1 MLKDTPLKAV
11 QSKDHAPI
19 SGEAP
24 LVSIIA
30 LNWNTT
36 DVTCDFLFS
45 IHRNNTY
52 PNIEVIVVDN
62 ASSEDP
68 TEAFL
73 RVMPSAR
80 VIRNAENLGFSAGNN
95 AGIHVARGEYLFIV
109 NNDTEF
115 TPGLLE
121 GLLDIFWKYPD
132 AGMASPKFHYY
143 FAKGTIEYA
152 GYRHVNIFTGRNGMI
167 GCKEEDHGQYDSIR
181 PTHYVHGGAM
191 MVPRRIIE
199 EVGPMP
205 EQFFLYYEEF
215 DWSEQIK
222 RKGYTIYYQPA
233 SLIYHKESMT
243 TGKSSPLKTY
253 YLTRNRILFMRR
265 NAPWPAFLV
274 FATYF
279 TIFTMPK
286 NTLQFIIRGQ
296 SAHLR
301 SFWKGILWQFN
312 QHL

>member
-1 MLKDTPLKAV
+1 MLKETPLKSIR
-11 QSKDHAPI
+11 Q
-19 SGEAP
+19 EETP

-36 DVTCDFLFS
+36 AVTCDFLHS
-45 IHRNNTY
+45 IRDRNTY
-52 PNIEVIVVDN
+52 TNIEVIVVDN
-62 ASSEDP
+62 ASTEDP
-68 TEAFL
+68 TAAFQAAY
-73 RVMPSAR
+73 SGAR
-80 VIRNAENLGFSAGNN
+80 IIRNDANLGFSAGNN
-95 AGIHVARGEYLFIV
+95 AGIRVAKGDYLFIV

-121 GLLDIFWKYPD
+121 GLLEIFTKYPD
-132 AGMASPKFHYY
+132 AGMASPKFHY
-143 FAKGTIEYA
+143 FFEKGTIEYA
-152 GYRHVNIFTGRNGMI
+152 GYNQVNIFTGRNGMI
-167 GCKEEDHGQYDSIR
+167 GCREKDRGQYDEIR
-181 PTHYVHGGAM
+181 MTHYVHGGGM

-199 EVGPMP
+199 EVGAMP
-205 EQFFLYYEEF
+205 EDFFLYYEEF

-222 RKGYTIYYQPA
+222 RKGYHIYYQPG

-265 NAPWPAFLV
+265 NAPWPALLV

-279 TIFTMPK
+279 VFFTVPK
-286 NTLQFIIRGQ
+286 NTLQFLIKGQ
-296 SAHLR
+296 RQHLR

-312 QHL
+312 RSITFN